1 MLKSKFLLLFF
12 ILSIPVFAQ
21 VNDELLL
28 EKDPQIK
35 ELDSVKMDTIMLN
48 DVSFS
53 KVRMSAAER
62 KEFLT
67 LQNRVL
73 KVYPYAKIAAERIAL
88 LDKNRGNLQSNRDK
102 RRYFRLVEDYLDND
116 IINQEDA
123 VKYLETLPKE
133 NINTHNIKLQK
144 VQQFENGKYLKDI
157 FLDNGYLLDPNHSRC
172 VLENNNYK
180 VLITPDHNYTYLQ
193 IYTPPHR
200 KSIAIENLT
209 GAPDSFNNKMGLLM
223 LEPNKPYYF
232 KTSYQLQTIL

>member
-1 MLKSKFLLLFF
+1 MLKSKFLLLLF

-102 RRYFRLVEDYLDND
+102 RRYFRLVEDYLDNEFKD
-116 IINQEDA
+116 KLKKLSHKQGQILVKLIYRQTGVSTYNLIKDYKSGWKAFWSNNAAHLFKINLKEIYDPFNSNED
-123 VKYLETLPKE
+123 YL
-133 NINTHNIKLQK
+133 
-144 VQQFENGKYLKDI
+144 
-157 FLDNGYLLDPNHSRC
+157 
-172 VLENNNYK
+172 
-180 VLITPDHNYTYLQ
+180 
-193 IYTPPHR
+193 
-200 KSIAIENLT
+200 IE
-209 GAPDSFNNKMGLLM
+209 
-223 LEPNKPYYF
+223 
-232 KTSYQLQTIL
+232 TILYRAFSTGRLQEQRAANPIEIEQLNEHWEKLAQKINKK